1 MVDRVMHWANIAQS
15 LVVRLPIKVRNVW
28 STLLV
33 DELCPQKEDLPREM
47 TDVFLDEM
55 FGQPTLSTD
64 ERMNERIENRGV
76 RKLNVGVH
84 LDIVRI

>member
-1 MVDRVMHWANIAQS
+1 MIDRVMHWANIAQCR
-15 LVVRLPIKVRNVW
+15 VMCLPIKERNVW

-47 TDVFLDEM
+47 ADVFLDEM
-55 FGQPTLSTD
+55 FGQATFSAD